1 MGRSDPFF
9 AYSILLRTIILVLV
23 PAFLVLQFFRLKR
36 ALHVFQ
42 LESYVAPNL
51 LRWVKADRRR
61 WLFLR
66 SLSQKKPLAMTGRAW
81 RLLAGSLFFC
91 FVLVLVVPG
100 IAHLTLGGWPAD
112 VAIWA
117 VMTGACFVGAPH
129 LLIAADRFMR
139 PVQTLINGRFEAAA
153 RRKLANIDPLVI
165 GVTGS
170 FGKTSTKFAVQS
182 LVGVAGDVLATP
194 ASYNTPLGVIR
205 TINEQLEPGHK
216 ILVVE
221 MGARRTGDVR
231 ELCELVGPEIAVL
244 TSIGPAHVET
254 FGSIE
259 QIERAKYEI
268 VDALSPTG
276 TAVMNV
282 DDPRVRELANKT
294 TRVRVVRYGLD
305 PVGEPEVTATG
316 TETTQRGT
324 NLTIVHGSEALRVG
338 VRLLGRHALGHVL
351 AAVAVA
357 VTVGRDLVSL
367 RDPIEGLAP
376 VDHRLQIIHGDG
388 GITVID
394 DAYNSNPEGAA
405 AALEVLASMP
415 ARKRVVVTPGIVE
428 LGPLQKEA
436 NEELG
441 ERAAR
446 TADAVI
452 VVAPE
457 NREALLAGAQ
467 RARTY
472 ARITAVDSL
481 ARAQTELA
489 SLLGPGDVVLF
500 ENDLPD
506 HYET

>member
-1 MGRSDPFF
+1 MGRADPFF
-9 AYSILLRTIILVLV
+9 AYSILLRTIILLLV
-23 PAFLVLQFFRLKR
+23 PAFLVLQYFRLKR

-42 LESYVAPNL
+42 LEGYLASNFI
-51 LRWVKADRRR
+51 RWVKADRER
-61 WLFLR
+61 WLFLQ

-81 RLLAGSLFFC
+81 RLLTTSLFLC

-100 IAHLTLGGWPAD
+100 IGHLALGGWPAD
-112 VAIWA
+112 VATWA
-117 VMTGACFVGAPH
+117 VMTAACFVATPR
-129 LLIAADRFMR
+129 LLIAADGLMG
-139 PVQTLINGRFEAAA
+139 PVQTLINRRFEASA
-153 RRKLANIDPLVI
+153 RRKLADIDPLVI

-170 FGKTSTKFAVQS
+170 FGKTSTKAAVQS
-182 LVGVAGDVLATP
+182 LVGAAGEVLATP

-205 TINEQLEPGHK
+205 TINEQLEPSHK
-216 ILVVE
+216 LFVVE
-221 MGARRTGDVR
+221 MGARRVGDVR
-231 ELCELVGPEIAVL
+231 ELCDLVDPDIAVL
-244 TSIGPAHVET
+244 TSIGAAHVET

-259 QIERAKYEI
+259 EIERAKYE
-268 VDALSPTG
+268 VVEALSQTG

-305 PVGEPEVTATG
+305 PAGEPEVTTTG
-316 TETTQRGT
+316 VETTQQGT
-324 NLTIVHGSEALRVG
+324 NLTIVHGSDTLRVG
-338 VRLLGRHALGHVL
+338 VRLLGPHALGHVL
-351 AAVAVA
+351 AAVAVS
-357 VTVGRDLVSL
+357 VTVGRNLADLREL
-367 RDPIEGLAP
+367 IEGLEP

-415 ARKRVVVTPGIVE
+415 ARKRVVVTPGIIE
-428 LGPLQKEA
+428 LGPLQKAA

-446 TADAVI
+446 AADALI

-457 NREALLAGAQ
+457 NREALLAGAR
-467 RARTY
+467 RART
-472 ARITAVDSL
+472 AAQVTAVDSL